1 MSEDG
6 QPLDRDAMTNTVLD
20 LAVEAWR
27 FGRAIDRLLVKLG
40 EGEQRRHQRQLRW
53 FQKKVQE
60 SLDAPTVHS
69 THFPSSFY
77 PRAAYPARVVAESRI
92 PADVR
97 RELERRGHEI
107 ELTGD
112 WANGKVMGIRWHA
125 DKGVIAGAAS
135 AKNSIGYA
143 MAL

>member
-1 MSEDG
+1 MNL
-6 QPLDRDAMTNTVLD
+6 Q
-20 LAVEAWR
+20 EA
-27 FGRAIDRLLVKLG
+27 
-40 EGEQRRHQRQLRW
+40 
-53 FQKKVQE
+53 
-60 SLDAPTVHS
+60 LDAPTVHS

-77 PRAAYPARVVAESRI
+77 PRAAFPARVVAESRI
-92 PADVR
+92 SADTLE
-97 RELERRGHEI
+97 ELRRRGHDI
-107 ELTGD
+107 ELVGD